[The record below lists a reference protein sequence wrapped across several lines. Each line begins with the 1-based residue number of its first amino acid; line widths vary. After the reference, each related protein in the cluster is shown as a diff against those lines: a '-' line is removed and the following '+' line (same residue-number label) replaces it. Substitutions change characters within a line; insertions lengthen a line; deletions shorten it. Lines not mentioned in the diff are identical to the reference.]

1 MPRQKTSILTE
12 REAEIMSVLW
22 QVEAAT
28 AEDIR
33 RKITGEPHDSTARTL
48 LRVLVSKGHVVVNN
62 DVRPATYRA
71 RVKQATVRKKAARD
85 IVKRFFGGSAEELV
99 LHLLENDG
107 LSLQQIKLLES
118 KYRQRSNERKSDR

>member
-1 MPRQKTSILTE
+1 MPRQKSSILTE

-22 QVEAAT
+22 EVESGT

-33 RKITGEPHDSTARTL
+33 LRLTGEPHDSTVRTL
-48 LRVLVSKGHVVVNN
+48 LRVLVSKGHVVVDSN
-62 DVRPATYRA
+62 VRPATYRA
-71 RVKQATVRKKAARD
+71 RVKQTTVRKKATRD
-85 IVKRFFGGSAEELV
+85 IVKRFFGGSAEALV

-118 KYRQRSNERKSDR
+118 KYRRRTNERKSDQ

>member
-22 QVEAAT
+22 DVETGT

-33 RKITGEPHDSTARTL
+33 LRLTGEPHDSTVRTL
-48 LRVLVSKGHVVVNN
+48 LRVLVSKGHVVADSN
-62 DVRPATYRA
+62 VRPATYRA
-71 RVKQATVRKKAARD
+71 RVKQTTVRKIATRD
-85 IVKRFFGGSAEELV
+85 IVKRFFGGSAEALV

-118 KYRQRSNERKSDR
+118 KYRRRK

>member
-1 MPRQKTSILTE
+1 MSRQKSTILTE

-22 QVEAAT
+22 EVEAAT
-28 AEDIR
+28 AEVIR
-33 RKITGEPHDSTARTL
+33 RQITGEPHDSTVRTL
-48 LRVLVSKGHVVVNN
+48 LRVLISKGHVVVDSN
-62 DVRPATYRA
+62 VRPATYKA
-71 RVKQATVRKKAARD
+71 RVKQTTVRKKAARD

-118 KYRQRSNERKSDR
+118 KYRQRTNERKSER

>member
-22 QVEAAT
+22 EVDAAT

-33 RKITGEPHDSTARTL
+33 RQITGEPHDSTVRTL
-48 LRVLVSKGHVVVNN
+48 LRVLVSKGHVVI
-62 DVRPATYRA
+62 DGSVRPATYKA
-71 RVKQATVRKKAARD
+71 RVKQTTVRKKAARD

-118 KYRQRSNERKSDR
+118 KYRQRSSERKSER